1 MAVGSPTEVSSAP
14 KKGARMLKVRQ
25 QSYASAR
32 LGQGEPLQVEAA
44 KGDLLVLV
52 LASQWATVG
61 DKTVP
66 AGWKHVYADGH
77 ATAGRSGFIAWTRA
91 QQDTTVR
98 LDHWWGE
105 TDTYAARQRGLLLA
119 VSGAGT
125 DPDPAQV
132 GWTPARPDQV
142 GPGLVLAQEHG
153 SRWDPLNA
161 FTVSGGQ
168 VLLEGEASSSAS
180 WSTLRAVL
188 ANQAGTVS
196 EGTRRATVV
205 WATIPLKPAAK
216 PPVVKAPAAVDFDLA
231 VARADGTV
239 TAAVPTPL
247 RSWSAATVDALLSRK
262 RWMIAHRGGSA
273 DWPEMSLKAYAESA
287 RRAVP
292 ALEFS
297 FSATKDDA
305 LIGLHDQTLKRVDA
319 SAPDTPVTQMTWKEA
334 SRYRTQGQPF
344 IRLET
349 LLSAFGS
356 DHVLFLDPKYSAHRH
371 DLYLRDLDPRRTILK
386 YYGDATWLAKIWR
399 AKGFKCWGF
408 MYPPEILD
416 GRGAAWAPYWDLVG
430 VPWWAEEEV
439 WDTAKSY
446 GKPLIGHICPN
457 QQAIDRCFEM
467 GATGVMCA
475 KIDGMVLR

>member
-1 MAVGSPTEVSSAP
+1 MI
-14 KKGARMLKVRQ
+14 KVRQ

-32 LGQGEPLQVEAA
+32 LGQGTPLQVEAR

-52 LASQWATVG
+52 LASQWGTVG
-61 DKTVP
+61 SKTVP
-66 AGWKHVYADGH
+66 PGWQHVYADGQ

-105 TDTYAARQRGLLLA
+105 VDTYAARQRGLLLA
-119 VSGAGT
+119 ISGADT
-125 DPDPAQV
+125 VAEPATA
-132 GWTPARPDQV
+132 GWTKARPSQV
-142 GPGLVLAQEHG
+142 EPGLVIAQEHG

-168 VLLEGEASSSAS
+168 VLLAGEASSTAS
-180 WSTLRAVL
+180 WSAVRAVL
-188 ANQAGTVS
+188 TDQAGTLT
-196 EGTRRATVV
+196 EGTRRAAVV
-205 WATIPLKPAAK
+205 WTTIPLKPAAE
-216 PPVVKAPAAVDFDLA
+216 APAAEPPAAAAPAAQDFDLA
-231 VARADGTV
+231 VAKADGTV
-239 TAAVPTPL
+239 TPVVPARL
-247 RSWSAATVDALLSRK
+247 RNWSATTVDDLLARK

-297 FSATKDDA
+297 FSATRDGA
-305 LIGLHDQTLKRVDA
+305 LIGLHDQSIKRVDA
-319 SAPDTPVTQMTWKEA
+319 SAPDTPITQMTWAEA

-356 DHVLFLDPKYSAHRH
+356 DHVLFLDPKYSANRH
-371 DLYLRDLDPRRTILK
+371 DLYLPHLDPRRTILK
-386 YYGDATWLAKIWR
+386 YYGDATWLASIWR
-399 AKGFKCWGF
+399 SKGFKCWGF
-408 MYPPEILD
+408 MYPAEILD
-416 GRGAAWAPYWDLVG
+416 GRGATWAPYWDLVG
-430 VPWWAEEEV
+430 VPWWADKQV

-457 QQAIDRCFEM
+457 QRAIDRCFEM
-467 GATGVMCA
+467 GAVGVMCA
-475 KIDGMVLR
+475 KIDGMVL